1 VSPILSEVCL
11 SLAIVGLLGL
21 LMLDEAH
28 RVAEKVRKRD
38 EQRRRE
44 HEWMRS
50 HGLDNHDDADDE
62 DPTFDTGQYPPR
74 EDNSPTR

>member
-1 VSPILSEVCL
+1 MSPILTEVCL

-21 LMLDEAH
+21 LMLDEVH
-28 RVAEKVRKRD
+28 RVTEKVRMRD

-50 HGLDNHDDADDE
+50 HGLDDHDDTDDE
-62 DPTFDTGQYPPR
+62 DPTFDTGQYPPKA
-74 EDNSPTR
+74 DNSLTR